1 MKVEERG
8 APGFSKEYINRRA
21 KNLQLHFSHSLA
33 ILHRLLAHSRTH
45 TLGTLWN
52 YRGVGWPPF
61 HSCVPGWVQTLKWAL
76 AILPAALAARCPAFV
91 MCESDLRGKYLH
103 RLWGRPYHTFNKIF
117 LITMQT
123 CTEEKVLYLCHHGE
137 PTPPVNYV
145 LRWSRW
151 HAVL

>member
-33 ILHRLLAHSRTH
+33 ILHTLLAHSRTH

-76 AILPAALAARCPAFV
+76 AISPAALAARCPAFV

-123 CTEEKVLYLCHHGE
+123 CTEEKVLYLCHHGK